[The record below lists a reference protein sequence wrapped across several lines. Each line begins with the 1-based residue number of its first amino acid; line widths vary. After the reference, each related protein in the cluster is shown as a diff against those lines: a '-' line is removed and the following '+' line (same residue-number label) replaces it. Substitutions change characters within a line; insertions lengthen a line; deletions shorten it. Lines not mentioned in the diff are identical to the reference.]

1 MNKISVIIPI
11 YNTGLYLSECIDC
24 IINQTL
30 KDIEI
35 ILINDGSYDNSEE
48 ICLKYKDKYS
58 NIKYYYQ
65 ENQGASVARNKGLEI
80 ASGEFIY
87 FMDSDDTINDKFLET
102 SYNIAVKEKSDIV
115 ITSLNI
121 VNWLNIDKSKIS
133 WISTC
138 QMFVRKSFLDKHND
152 VRFIPNMFFGEDPF
166 LAHSM
171 LMLTDNISK
180 NSDAIYHY
188 RRHYFQ
194 TSQKILREK
203 DRVLKTIEK
212 WLHIYKEFYD
222 KNKLWKIKEELLLY
236 LLCDNIFWFYL
247 CIKWNNKEKELLFNL
262 IHVGLT
268 KK

>member
-152 VRFIPNMFFGEDPF
+152 VRFIPNMFFG
-166 LAHSM
+166 
-171 LMLTDNISK
+171 
-180 NSDAIYHY
+180 
-188 RRHYFQ
+188 
-194 TSQKILREK
+194 
-203 DRVLKTIEK
+203 
-212 WLHIYKEFYD
+212 
-222 KNKLWKIKEELLLY
+222 
-236 LLCDNIFWFYL
+236 
-247 CIKWNNKEKELLFNL
+247 
-262 IHVGLT
+262 
-268 KK
+268 